1 MPVRAPGD
9 DLTKKHSTF
18 IMPLRSVLESKRMT
32 IKNGRSGG
40 CWRNTDNISDI
51 LEVENIMGI
60 TRYDPF
66 RDLRSLQD
74 EVNRLFS
81 TNLPRTF
88 GDEGIARGAWTPSV
102 DIFENK
108 DQIVLEAELPG
119 MNRED
124 FDLSV
129 ENNVL
134 TLRGERRFE
143 KKDETDNY
151 HRVERAYGSF
161 TRSFTLP
168 QTVSAEHAVAEYKN
182 GVLRVTLQ
190 KREEVKARRIEI
202 SGEGAGKPTSRTI
215 EAKPEESK
223 TTTGSGGDT
232 QSKAANR

>member
-1 MPVRAPGD
+1 M
-9 DLTKKHSTF
+9 S
-18 IMPLRSVLESKRMT
+18 
-32 IKNGRSGG
+32 N
-40 CWRNTDNISDI
+40 
-51 LEVENIMGI
+51 

-81 TNLPRTF
+81 TGLGRGF
-88 GDEGIARGAWTPSV
+88 GDEGLSRGAWMPNV

-108 DQIVLEAELPG
+108 DSIVLEAELPG

-124 FDLSV
+124 FELTV

-143 KKDETDNY
+143 KKDEADNY
-151 HRVERAYGSF
+151 HRVERAYGQF

-168 QTVSAEHAVAEYKN
+168 QTVSSENATAEYKN

-202 SGEGAGKPTSRTI
+202 GGEGANAQPKTI
-215 EAKPEESK
+215 EAKADEPGTASR
-223 TTTGSGGDT
+223 
-232 QSKAANR
+232 KAKAMSAGANAR

>member
-1 MPVRAPGD
+1 M
-9 DLTKKHSTF
+9 S
-18 IMPLRSVLESKRMT
+18 
-32 IKNGRSGG
+32 
-40 CWRNTDNISDI
+40 
-51 LEVENIMGI
+51 I

-66 RDLRSLQD
+66 RDLKSLQD

-81 TNLPRTF
+81 SNFSRSF
-88 GDEGIARGAWTPSV
+88 GDEGIARGVWTPNV

-108 DQIVLEAELPG
+108 DEIVLEAELPG

-124 FDLSV
+124 FELTI

-143 KKDETDNY
+143 KKNEADNY

-168 QTVSAEHAVAEYKN
+168 QTVSPENVAAEYKN
-182 GVLRVTLQ
+182 GVLRVVLR

-202 SGEGAGKPTSRTI
+202 KGEPAGAGEPKTI
-215 EAKPEESK
+215 EAQAEQQKPAAK
-223 TTTGSGGDT
+223 G
-232 QSKAANR
+232 QSSAANA